1 MKNDLISRSE
11 ALRAIDETTD
21 IDGAYHA
28 IENLEAAEDDRVYC
42 GECVHQGKVSC
53 AFDGLYFKL
62 CKDTDYCSKG
72 KRRTDHGTD
81 H

>member
-28 IENLEAAEDDRVYC
+28 IENLAAAEADLVHC
-42 GECVHQGKVSC
+42 GECSKQGTVAC

-62 CKDTDYCSKG
+62 GKDTDFCSKG
-72 KRRTDHGTD
+72 TRRTDHGTD

>member
-28 IENLEAAEDDRVYC
+28 IENLAAAEEDLVHC
-42 GECVHQGKVSC
+42 GECIHHKKPTC
-53 AFDGLYFKL
+53 AMSGLYYAIS
-62 CKDTDYCSKG
+62 KDTGFCNFG
-72 KRRTDHGTD
+72 KRRTDHGAD

>member
-28 IENLEAAEDDRVYC
+28 IEKLPAAEADLVHC
-42 GECVHQGKVSC
+42 GECIHQKKPSC
-53 AFDGLYFKL
+53 AMSGVY
-62 CKDTDYCSKG
+62 YAISKETGFCNFG
-72 KRRTDHGTD
+72 KRRTENA
-81 H
+81 